1 MCVERNLGMERRYD
15 PAFIKALKKVD
26 VRIRK
31 SFKQKIAIFAKD
43 PFNPQ
48 LNNHPLKREYQ
59 GYRSID
65 ITVDYR
71 ALYQEKKEGEDAI
84 AYFTL
89 LGTHDQLY
97 G

>member
-1 MCVERNLGMERRYD
+1 MERRYD
-15 PAFIKALKKVD
+15 PVFIKALKRVD

-43 PFNPQ
+43 SFNPQ

-65 ITVDYR
+65 ISADYR
-71 ALYQEKKEGEDAI
+71 ALYQEKQEGELTI

-97 G
+97 GQK